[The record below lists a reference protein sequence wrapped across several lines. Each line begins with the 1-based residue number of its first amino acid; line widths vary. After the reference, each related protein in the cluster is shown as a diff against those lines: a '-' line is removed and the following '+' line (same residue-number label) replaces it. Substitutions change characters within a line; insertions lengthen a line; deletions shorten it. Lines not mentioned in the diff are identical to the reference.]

1 MHKFLLA
8 AVLTVASI
16 APAMAQTNHVIR
28 HSQQSIAAL
37 RIDAVAAPGFNTV
50 GCVGPYLGAW
60 EEGNPGTGNAC

>member
-16 APAMAQTNHVIR
+16 APALAQTNHAR
-28 HSQQSIAAL
+28 HSQQLIAA
-37 RIDAVAAPGFNTV
+37 RVEAPRFNTV